1 MSPVVLFLIA
11 IALFL
16 FLLVFGMPISFSFA
30 IVGFTGVV
38 YIKGLGPGF
47 ALLGTAPFTWAS
59 YGAFIVVPLF
69 ILMGQ
74 FAFHSGISQDLYV
87 AANKWVGRLP
97 GGLALATNLAC
108 TGFAA
113 CTGSSLASAATMGMI
128 AYPEMIK
135 FKYDPGLATG
145 TIAAGGTL
153 GFLIPPSLVFIIY
166 GAITET
172 SISALFIAGILP
184 GLMLSSMFSIL
195 ILAMCLRNPRL
206 GPPGRTFPWAEMLS
220 SLRNVWG
227 MLALFVLVIGGMY
240 LGIFAPS
247 EAGAAGAFGAL
258 VVALMKRQ
266 LNKKLF
272 VTALIESAKLS
283 VVIVTILIGA
293 TMFTVFVTATGFPTV
308 FGAWVTG
315 LAIPPYA
322 VLAAILFIYIP
333 LGMVMDALPM
343 ILLTMSTVFPIIVKL
358 GFDPVWFGVL
368 VVLMSEL
375 ALITPPVGLNVY
387 VTQAVTKVPLDQI
400 FKANVPFMLV
410 LLVAVVILI
419 VFPQIA
425 LFLPTH
431 MR

>member
-1 MSPVVLFLIA
+1 LSPVVLFLIA

-145 TIAAGGTL
+145 TIAAGE
-153 GFLIPPSLVFIIY
+153 PSAFSSRP
-166 GAITET
+166 A
-172 SISALFIAGILP
+172 SSS
-184 GLMLSSMFSIL
+184 LSTGPSP
-195 ILAMCLRNPRL
+195 RPRL
-206 GPPGRTFPWAEMLS
+206 AHCSSRVSFPA
-220 SLRNVWG
+220 
-227 MLALFVLVIGGMY
+227 
-240 LGIFAPS
+240 
-247 EAGAAGAFGAL
+247 
-258 VVALMKRQ
+258 
-266 LNKKLF
+266 
-272 VTALIESAKLS
+272 
-283 VVIVTILIGA
+283 
-293 TMFTVFVTATGFPTV
+293 
-308 FGAWVTG
+308 
-315 LAIPPYA
+315 
-322 VLAAILFIYIP
+322 
-333 LGMVMDALPM
+333 
-343 ILLTMSTVFPIIVKL
+343 
-358 GFDPVWFGVL
+358 
-368 VVLMSEL
+368 
-375 ALITPPVGLNVY
+375 
-387 VTQAVTKVPLDQI
+387 
-400 FKANVPFMLV
+400 
-410 LLVAVVILI
+410 
-419 VFPQIA
+419 
-425 LFLPTH
+425 
-431 MR
+431 